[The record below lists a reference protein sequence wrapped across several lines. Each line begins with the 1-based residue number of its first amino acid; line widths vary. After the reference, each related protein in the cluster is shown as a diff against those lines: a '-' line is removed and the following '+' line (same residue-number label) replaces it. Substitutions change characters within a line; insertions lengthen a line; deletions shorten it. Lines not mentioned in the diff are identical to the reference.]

1 MRRARLFLML
11 ALCSCGETPRP
22 WEDPVIPSQPPP
34 PDTEAP
40 VVRIDTPAP
49 GQWLNV
55 PRLRLSGD
63 VGDATRVEVW
73 VDDGIS
79 RTLSVA
85 GSTLSMELTV
95 PPGSHVLHVSA
106 TDAAGNT
113 ATQDVPYHGGPG
125 LGGGLS
131 HTGVVRQGRLVTW
144 GGNGQGQLCET
155 TPEERPSPAFALEGQ
170 RPIAMVSA
178 MDTTAWISADG
189 SAWLCGALA
198 SLLDAGGTVVGS
210 AHRVEGVKDVV
221 GVALGSGHALLLD
234 ASGQV
239 WAFGANARGQ
249 LGLGEEGEAVPQPT
263 AVPDLTDVVQVVA
276 GSEHSAALHRDG
288 TVSVWGYNRD
298 GVLGTG
304 ETEARVQASPA
315 RVPRLEQVEH
325 LASGRSHLLALLADG
340 TVRAW
345 GTGTS
350 GQLGHGD
357 AGFGGG
363 RAQPTPV
370 LVLTG
375 VTAVTAANNS
385 SWALGSDGTGWAWGL
400 NSTGQLGVGDTNQR
414 VVPTRLATPLPLV
427 ELAAGA
433 QHGLARTRDDAVII
447 WGGNLSGQLGQG
459 DGAPKSASTPQSV
472 NLP

>member
-1 MRRARLFLML
+1 MRRAALLLMM
-11 ALCSCGETPRP
+11 AVCSCGETTPP
-22 WEDPVIPSQPPP
+22 WEDPFLPPP
-34 PDTEAP
+34 PPLDTEAP
-40 VVRIDTPAP
+40 VLRIDTPVP

-113 ATQDVPYHGGPG
+113 ATQDVPYNGGPR
-125 LGGGLS
+125 LGGGLGHS
-131 HTGVVRQGRLVTW
+131 AVVRQGRLTTW
-144 GGNGQGQLCET
+144 GANGQGQLCET
-155 TPEERPSPAFALEGQ
+155 TPDERLSPAFALEGQ
-170 RPIAMVSA
+170 RPIALLSA
-178 MDTTAWISADG
+178 MDTTAWISPDG

-198 SLLDAGGTVVGS
+198 SLLDAGGTVGS

-221 GVALGSGHALLLD
+221 GVALGSGHVLLLD

-239 WAFGANARGQ
+239 WAFGTNARGQ
-249 LGLGEEGEAVPQPT
+249 LGLGEEGEAVTQPT

-304 ETEARVQASPA
+304 ETEARVQASPG

-357 AGFGGG
+357 AGFGAG

-370 LVLTG
+370 LTLTG

-385 SWALGSDGTGWAWGL
+385 SWALGRDGTGWAWGL

-414 VVPTRLATPLPLV
+414 VAPARVATDLPLV
-427 ELAAGA
+427 EIAAGA
-433 QHGLARTRDDAVII
+433 QHALARTREDTVII

-459 DGAPKSASTPQSV
+459 EGAPRSVSTPRSV